1 MTISE
6 IVSFLNSKGLGKREK
21 NDRVSCLLYLSC

>member
-6 IVSFLNSKGLGKREK
+6 IISFLNFKGFGKREK
-21 NDRVSCLLYLSC
+21 IDRVSCLLYLSC